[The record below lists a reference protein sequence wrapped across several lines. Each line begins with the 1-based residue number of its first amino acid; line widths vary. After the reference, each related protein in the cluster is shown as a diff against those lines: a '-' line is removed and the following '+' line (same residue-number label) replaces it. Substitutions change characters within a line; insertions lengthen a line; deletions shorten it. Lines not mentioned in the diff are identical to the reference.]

1 MQMPKQEM
9 KVISDVFNV
18 LDVIKS
24 NYRLAIVSNH
34 YTWLMEY
41 LNESNLSSYFESI
54 IISENVGVSKP
65 DIRIMHIL
73 LNELELEAKNCLY
86 VGDQPMDV
94 LCSKEIGMDCAWIAD
109 KEEILPEVV
118 PYKEDYRI
126 SKLTDLLNIL

>member
-1 MQMPKQEM
+1 MPKQEM

>member
-1 MQMPKQEM
+1 MPKQEM

-24 NYRLAIVSNH
+24 NYRLAIISNH